1 MMKYDVEYKAKVD
14 SHIDSDWVI
23 LLVRMK
29 APVLIV
35 NTYYGKSA
43 RSFIT
48 SGFVGFLI
56 VKYYMIKV
64 KIAISVAILSDWM
77 S

>member
-48 SGFVGFLI
+48 SGFLI

>member
-1 MMKYDVEYKAKVD
+1 MLMIKYDVEYKAKVD

-48 SGFVGFLI
+48 SDFVGFLI
-56 VKYYMIKV
+56 VKYYMI
-64 KIAISVAILSDWM
+64 
-77 S
+77 

>member
-1 MMKYDVEYKAKVD
+1 MIKYDVGYKAKVD

-43 RSFIT
+43 LSFIT

-56 VKYYMIKV
+56 VKYYMI
-64 KIAISVAILSDWM
+64 
-77 S
+77 

>member
-1 MMKYDVEYKAKVD
+1 MLMIKYDVEYKAKVD

-29 APVLIV
+29 APFLIV

-43 RSFIT
+43 RSFIN
-48 SGFVGFLI
+48 SDFDGFFI
-56 VKYYMIKV
+56 VKYYMI
-64 KIAISVAILSDWM
+64 
-77 S
+77 